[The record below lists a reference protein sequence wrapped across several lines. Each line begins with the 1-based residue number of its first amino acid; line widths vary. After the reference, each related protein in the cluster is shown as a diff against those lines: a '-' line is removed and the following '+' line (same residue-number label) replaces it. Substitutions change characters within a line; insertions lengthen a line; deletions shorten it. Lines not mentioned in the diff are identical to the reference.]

1 MQHPSTMLR
10 DPSMAGDNS
19 EQIAEWNGALGQR
32 WVAMQQEID
41 RIVVPFGDAALRAA
55 APQPGERV
63 IDIGCGCGDTSIQ
76 IARMVGATGSVLGI
90 DVSQPML
97 EVARSRGA
105 LANGAHLAFRNGDVS
120 ETELPANIDLLFSR
134 FGVMFFSQPSP
145 TFSHLRQSLRAD
157 GRCVFV
163 CWRAPRDNAW
173 AMTPLSAARTARGVT
188 PAPADPDAP
197 GPFAFADEE
206 RLRAILS
213 GAGFR
218 AIDVQRF
225 DAALSL
231 GATPRSAAEGAVQ
244 IGPVSRFVR
253 EMGVEHLPTIL
264 DAVERA
270 LAPLAAPDGHISLNG
285 STWIVSATNPARV
298 ASKTR

>member
-1 MQHPSTMLR
+1 MTT
-10 DPSMAGDNS
+10 DNS

-41 RIVVPFGDAALRAA
+41 RIVVPFGDAALKAA

-63 IDIGCGCGDTSIQ
+63 IDIGCGCGDTSIE
-76 IARMVGATGSVLGI
+76 IARIVGAAGTVLGI

-105 LANGAHLAFRNGDVS
+105 LANCAQLAFLGGDAS
-120 ETELPANIDLLFSR
+120 EAELPANTDLLFSR
-134 FGVMFFSQPSP
+134 FGVMFFSEPSP
-145 TFSHLRQSLRAD
+145 AFSHLRKSLRKG

-173 AMTPLSAARTARGVT
+173 AMTPLSAARTAMGVT
-188 PAPADPDAP
+188 PPPADPNAP
-197 GPFAFADEE
+197 GPFAFADEA
-206 RLRAILS
+206 RLRAILTS
-213 GAGFR
+213 AGFG
-218 AIDVQRF
+218 AIDVRRF

-231 GATPRSAAEGAVQ
+231 GATPRSAAENVVQ

-253 EMGVEHLPTIL
+253 DVGVLHLPTIL

-270 LAPLAAPDGHISLNG
+270 LAPLAAPDGHVRLNG

-298 ASKTR
+298 ASN

>member
-1 MQHPSTMLR
+1 MP
-10 DPSMAGDNS
+10 ANS

-32 WVAMQQEID
+32 WVAMQREID
-41 RIVVPFGDAALRAA
+41 RIVVPFGDAALKAA

-63 IDIGCGCGDTSIQ
+63 IDIGCGCGDTSIEL
-76 IARMVGATGSVLGI
+76 ARIVGAGGAVLGI

-105 LANGAHLAFRNGDVS
+105 RANCAHLAFREGDAS
-120 ETELPANIDLLFSR
+120 EAELPTNTDLLFSR
-134 FGVMFFSQPSP
+134 FGVMFFGQPSRALG
-145 TFSHLRQSLRAD
+145 HLRRSLRPG

-173 AMTPLSAARTARGVT
+173 AMTPLSAARGAIGVT

-197 GPFAFADEE
+197 GPFAFANEE
-206 RLRAILS
+206 RLRTILS
-213 GAGFR
+213 GAGFG
-218 AIDVQRF
+218 AIDMQRF

-231 GATPRSAAEGAVQ
+231 GATPRSATERVVQ

-253 EMGVEHLPTIL
+253 EVGVEHLPIIL

-270 LAPLAAPDGHISLNG
+270 LTPLAAPDGHVRLNG
-285 STWIVSATNPARV
+285 STWIVSAANPG
-298 ASKTR
+298 

>member
-1 MQHPSTMLR
+1 MP
-10 DPSMAGDNS
+10 ADNS

-32 WVAMQQEID
+32 WAALQQEIN
-41 RIVVPFGDAALRAA
+41 RVVVPFGDAALKVA

-63 IDIGCGCGDTSIQ
+63 IDIGCGCGDTSIE
-76 IARMVGATGSVLGI
+76 IARTVGAAGSVLGI

-105 LANGAHLAFRNGDVS
+105 LANFAHLAFRDGDAS
-120 ETELPANIDLLFSR
+120 EVGLPANIDLLFSR
-134 FGVMFFSQPSP
+134 FGVMFFSQPAP
-145 TFSHLRQSLRAD
+145 AFHHLRKSLRAG

-163 CWRAPRDNAW
+163 CWRTPRDNPW
-173 AMTPLSAARTARGVT
+173 AMTPLSAARTAIGVT

-213 GAGFR
+213 GAGFG

-225 DAALSL
+225 DAAIFL
-231 GATPRSAAEGAVQ
+231 GATPRAAAERVIQ
-244 IGPVSRFVR
+244 IGPVSRLVR
-253 EMGVEHLPTIL
+253 ESGVEHLPIIL
-264 DAVERA
+264 DAVERT
-270 LAPLAAPDGHISLNG
+270 LAPLAAPNGRVSLNG
-285 STWIVSATNPARV
+285 STWIVSATNP
-298 ASKTR
+298 S

>member
-1 MQHPSTMLR
+1 
-10 DPSMAGDNS
+10 MAGDNS

-32 WVAMQQEID
+32 WIAMRQEID

-63 IDIGCGCGDTSIQ
+63 IDIGCGCGDTSIE

-120 ETELPANIDLLFSR
+120 EAELPANIDLLFSR

-163 CWRAPRDNAW
+163 CWRTPRDNAW
-173 AMTPLSAARTARGVT
+173 AMTPLSAARKAMGIT

-206 RLRAILS
+206 RLRTILS
-213 GAGFR
+213 DAGFG

-225 DAALSL
+225 DAAISL
-231 GATPRSAAEGAVQ
+231 GATPGAAAESVVQ
-244 IGPVSRFVR
+244 IGPVSRLVR
-253 EMGVEHLPTIL
+253 EVGAEHLPIIL

-270 LAPLAAPDGHISLNG
+270 LVPLAAPDGHVSLNG
-285 STWIVSATNPARV
+285 STWIVSAANPG
-298 ASKTR
+298 